1 MQQLP
6 NAQFIFHNA
15 GQGLFYSGKINGF
28 EFVYDC
34 GSIRKQH
41 LTDIVLDYKNALLNG
56 KLNLLILSHLHEDHV
71 SGLHALFNRNPKTS
85 VERVILPYLSPIER
99 LILAIRAPTLGT
111 GDWYYNF
118 LSDPIQFFVER
129 GVQRITYLGGSEP
142 DQQTENPD
150 KRDNEKSDRF
160 TDKQWDGFT
169 DKLKDSIALKKS
181 NSR

>member
-1 MQQLP
+1 M
-6 NAQFIFHNA
+6 
-15 GQGLFYSGKINGF
+15 
-28 EFVYDC
+28 
-34 GSIRKQH
+34 
-41 LTDIVLDYKNALLNG
+41 
-56 KLNLLILSHLHEDHV
+56 
-71 SGLHALFNRNPKTS
+71 
-85 VERVILPYLSPIER
+85 PYLSPIER
-99 LILAIRAPTLGT
+99 LILAIGAPTLGT